1 MSCLEI
7 CSNKEQN
14 DDEVEEEEEISM
26 ADMYFNKV
34 SCELEFVNM
43 ALTRRHRKLVQTAHF
58 NDKIIRNDKQLN
70 QKSIF
75 KKYCNNNCIKL

>member
-7 CSNKEQN
+7 CNNKEQN
-14 DDEVEEEEEISM
+14 DDEVEKEEEISM

-43 ALTRRHRKLVQTAHF
+43 AMTRRHRKLIQTAHF
-58 NDKIIRNDKQLN
+58 NDSDIYNDNLLN
-70 QKSIF
+70 
-75 KKYCNNNCIKL
+75 